1 MAGRAYINNEGALFE
16 AYARGN
22 KDTYFFKDD
31 PVNAVNP
38 FENRYIKTPP
48 LIHELRRTVPLNGA
62 DFGRSCE
69 FEFDVAGDLFQ
80 DVTVLIELPSW
91 LPPTET
97 ALNPTT
103 SIVGSD
109 GNTYGYTNGIGYFL
123 FSKIQLYQDKIL
135 LQETSG
141 DALFASRAARGSLN
155 EAYMDNVS
163 AGFHDGTATSI
174 GVAATPPR
182 LRLKIPFLT
191 TGVTDSFPS
200 IGMRQQSFKLRLTL
214 RKLEDIVESSAG
226 QANPSPWMLPSF
238 TVNTA
243 TPYTI
248 TPLTRTA
255 IARPT
260 LFLETRHIYTDQE
273 TRIAIQK
280 TTVEIPYS
288 RLYENQFTF
297 GPADYAPLNKGAT
310 ATVTRRVDA
319 QHPASRLFWFIR
331 SRTDMQAGKLWKFT
345 ADLLGGVTGQ
355 EYYTNQA
362 FYIAARDRETLFPPL
377 IWNKLTHHAKE
388 DRDPGVGIGEMNW
401 DVGSVW
407 GSLKE
412 NQPEGSVN
420 FTTADRPT
428 ILTELNGPLLSPTP
442 VTEMTAVVDSWLL
455 YTVEGGRGTLKYGN

>member
-22 KDTYFFKDD
+22 KDTFFFKDD
-31 PVNAVNP
+31 PKTAVNP
-38 FENRYIKTPP
+38 FENRYMKTPP

-80 DVTVLIELPSW
+80 DVTVLIDLPSW

-103 SIVGSD
+103 SIIGSD
-109 GNTYGYTNGIGYFL
+109 GNTYGYTNGIAYFL

-141 DALFASRAARGSLN
+141 DAIFASRAARGSLN
-155 EAYMDNVS
+155 EAYMENVI
-163 AGFHDGTATSI
+163 AGFHDGTAASI
-174 GVAATPPR
+174 GAAATPTR
-182 LRLKIPFLT
+182 LRLKIPFPT
-191 TGVTDSFPS
+191 TGVTESFPS
-200 IGMRQQSFKLRLTL
+200 IGMREQGFKLRLTL
-214 RKLEDIVESSAG
+214 RKLEEVVESSAG
-226 QANPSPWMLPSF
+226 QVNPSPWTLPSF

-243 TPYTI
+243 TPYTVA
-248 TPLTRTA
+248 PLTRTA
-255 IARPT
+255 IGKPT

-273 TRIAIQK
+273 TRTAIQK
-280 TTVEIPYS
+280 TSIELPYS

-297 GPADYAPLNKGAT
+297 GPADYAPLNKGAV
-310 ATVTRRVDA
+310 AAVTRRIDA
-319 QHPASRLFWFIR
+319 QHPASRLFWFMR
-331 SRTDMQAGKLWKFT
+331 SSTDIQAGKLWKFT
-345 ADLLGGVTGQ
+345 ADLSGGATGQ

-388 DRDPGVGIGEMNW
+388 DRDPGVGISEMSW
-401 DVGSVW
+401 DIGSVW
-407 GSLKE
+407 GSLK
-412 NQPEGSVN
+412 QYRPEGSVN

-428 ILTELNGPLLSPTP
+428 ILTELNGPLLIAAP
-442 VTEMTAVVDSWLL
+442 VTEMTVVVDSWLF
-455 YTVEGGRGTLKYGN
+455 YVVEGGRGAMKYGN